1 VQKKENGNGGSKF
14 TMNDPHIYNW
24 RFHPNSNNLNQIGIE
39 SKQIKVDCWQ
49 MLPQNVGGVKG
60 QVTCKLI
67 KHYFL
72 ESSDGEWFSM
82 WDNNDYWDGLP
93 TWEIP

>member
-1 VQKKENGNGGSKF
+1 
-14 TMNDPHIYNW
+14 
-24 RFHPNSNNLNQIGIE
+24 
-39 SKQIKVDCWQ
+39 

-67 KHYFL
+67 DHYFL

-82 WDNNDYWDGLP
+82 WEHKDYWAGVA

>member
-1 VQKKENGNGGSKF
+1 MGMVGQSSPWMIPIFTIGGF
-14 TMNDPHIYNW
+14 RIV
-24 RFHPNSNNLNQIGIE
+24 SNNLNQIGIE
-39 SKQIKVDCWQ
+39 SKQIKVACWQ

-60 QVTCKLI
+60 QVTCKLMD
-67 KHYFL
+67 HYFL

-82 WDNNDYWDGLP
+82 WDNNDDWVGLP